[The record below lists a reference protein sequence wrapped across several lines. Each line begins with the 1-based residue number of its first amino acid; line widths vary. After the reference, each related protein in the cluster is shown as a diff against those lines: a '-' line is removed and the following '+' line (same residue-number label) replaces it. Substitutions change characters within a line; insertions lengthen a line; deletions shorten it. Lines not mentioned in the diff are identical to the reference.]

1 MVAELYDPLR
11 SPEWKGRITRVAVRN
26 NIGAIEVNSLE
37 FCRRN
42 YARLFSFRTLSEGL
56 VGIFLLWV
64 SVQVSAGDLVAESRR
79 YQQVWAPRSVEFVV
93 VNDLTIANANVG
105 TMPSPGFDPAT
116 VGPTIRDSLSAY
128 ASAVGFPISFVQPG
142 SPCTDGVVTARIV
155 ITAPAGE
162 LSVVDRTGGT
172 GKFAKMPIRVES
184 VGDCGYRSDAY
195 TRSVAFDVSVPE
207 GRVREDGALNEALAR
222 FSRELIDEVLLV
234 WHPAWKVPEP
244 GSNPFSVFALEPIS
258 PRASTGF
265 LKGLFSGRGGRGLNG
280 LAVTRIETAQ
290 PEFSWT
296 PLEDL
301 LSAPGQPELTS
312 LLSHLTYEFRLYT
325 AAEIGLGLIP
335 GQLLLE
341 RTDLTQPKLQLP
353 SPLESCHTYFWTVR
367 ARFRLDGFPRITEW
381 MSMHNASGGIV
392 GPWRFRRGE
401 RVWNAFD
408 PALTYAAFVTP
419 SSTGKGGCGP

>member
-1 MVAELYDPLR
+1 V
-11 SPEWKGRITRVAVRN
+11 
-26 NIGAIEVNSLE
+26 
-37 FCRRN
+37 
-42 YARLFSFRTLSEGL
+42 GL

-64 SVQVSAGDLVAESRR
+64 CVKANASDLVAESKR
-79 YQQVWAPRSVEFVV
+79 YQQAWAPDNVEFIL
-93 VNDLTIANANVG
+93 VNNSTVPHVNAVAV
-105 TMPSPGFDPAT
+105 PAPGFDPAT
-116 VGPTIRDSLSAY
+116 IGPTIRDSLSVY
-128 ASAVGFPISFVQPG
+128 ASAVGLPIVFVQPG

-162 LSVVDRTGGT
+162 LSVADRTPGV
-172 GKFAKMPIRVES
+172 GKLAKMPIRVES
-184 VGDCGYRSDAY
+184 KGDCGYRRDAY
-195 TRSVAFDVSVPE
+195 ERSITFDVPISGEQV
-207 GRVREDGALNEALAR
+207 GGDGTLNEALAR
-222 FSRELIDEVLLV
+222 FSQELIDEVLLV

-244 GSNPFSVFALEPIS
+244 GSNPFSVFTLEPIS
-258 PRASTGF
+258 PPPSRGF

-296 PLEDL
+296 PLEEL

-325 AAEIGLGLIP
+325 AAEIVLGLIP

-341 RTDLTQPKLQLP
+341 RMDLMQPKLQLP

-367 ARFRLDGFPRITEW
+367 ARFRLEGFPRITEW

-401 RVWNAFD
+401 RVWNAWN
-408 PALTYAAFVTP
+408 PVLTYAAFVTP
-419 SSTGKGGCGP
+419 SSTGKGDCDP